1 LKNSS
6 RATGLFV
13 LLGLALFLVAKAEV
27 HSSSTSNALLY
38 GYGVTVTSA
47 VLVQMFI
54 AFHRYRDPAVS
65 EVENG
70 ELSTCQLP
78 RVSCVVAVHN
88 EQLIIEQC
96 VASLVSQRYQNK
108 EIIVV
113 DDASTDRTLEI
124 LNQLQ
129 QAHPIK
135 VLAMPR
141 NVGKKRALASAM
153 LEAEGDIFAFSDS
166 DSVWA
171 PDALERTVGALV
183 ADDTIGAVS
192 GHCRA
197 LNRDRNLLTRVQ
209 DTWYEGQFSVRK
221 AFESVFG
228 AVTCVSGPLAVFRK
242 EAIYNFMPAW
252 EEDQFL
258 GKEFRFAT
266 DRTLTGFVLG
276 AQQVGQRLKE
286 RHRGS
291 PFLAVDYPLRNWRIV
306 YCKSARAWTEVPDT
320 LSRLIK
326 QQVRWK
332 KSFLRNL
339 CFTGRFYWRR
349 PLLAVLVYYLHI
361 AFVLLGPFVAF
372 RHLVYMPV
380 RGNVESMVLYLSG
393 IVLIGFMFGLAYR
406 REDSDG
412 SDWVYRPLMS
422 LLSTAVLSWL
432 VFYSMVTIR
441 RTTWAR
447 S

>member
-1 LKNSS
+1 
-6 RATGLFV
+6 
-13 LLGLALFLVAKAEV
+13 
-27 HSSSTSNALLY
+27 
-38 GYGVTVTSA
+38 
-47 VLVQMFI
+47 
-54 AFHRYRDPAVS
+54 
-65 EVENG
+65 
-70 ELSTCQLP
+70 
-78 RVSCVVAVHN
+78 
-88 EQLIIEQC
+88 
-96 VASLVSQRYQNK
+96 
-108 EIIVV
+108 
-113 DDASTDRTLEI
+113 
-124 LNQLQ
+124 
-129 QAHPIK
+129 

-141 NVGKKRALASAM
+141 NVGKKRALAGAM

-380 RGNVESMVLYLSG
+380 RGNVESMVLYLAG